1 MATRAE
7 RTSESAFD
15 GVELVGVRVLPD
27 RRVSAEDG
35 GRVLGRSAKT
45 MAHWRG
51 KGWGPRPIQV
61 GGRIFYDYD
70 ECLAMARGEKPVKP
84 LSVA

>member
-1 MATRAE
+1 
-7 RTSESAFD
+7 
-15 GVELVGVRVLPD
+15 
-27 RRVSAEDG
+27 
-35 GRVLGRSAKT
+35 

-51 KGWGPRPIQV
+51 RGWGPKPILV

-84 LSVA
+84 KIAA